1 MTTYKPLTASQKED
15 LRLHALWLHNDPK
28 VVRLD
33 WSYRDLRGANLQ
45 GANLHR
51 ADLRGVCL
59 WGACLEG
66 ANLKRANMEGADMR
80 GADMRGA
87 DMRGA
92 NMRGANMRGANM
104 RGANMDYQIQEG
116 LLLQVAMAALATEG
130 SLNMRAWHTYDTTH
144 CIAGW
149 ACHLNPVAENLEET
163 HGTEVAA
170 LLTLGQEAHSHF
182 FDSNRGAAKYL
193 QSVVKESK

>member
-1 MTTYKPLTASQKED
+1 MTTYKPLTAKQEED

-28 VVRLD
+28 GVRLD

-59 WGACLEG
+59 WGAYLEG
-66 ANLKRANMEGADMR
+66 ANLKRANLKRANMEGAD
-80 GADMRGA
+80 
-87 DMRGA
+87 
-92 NMRGANMRGANM
+92 MRGANM